1 MTDIAVIGAGIAGL
15 TCAQQL
21 TQAGYSV
28 VVVEKSRGLGGR
40 VATRRLHDTRAD
52 HGACYLKPKGELLQR
67 FVKSLCQHNIV
78 EVWTDTVYELPANS
92 HLPIKNS
99 GSPRYIAPAGM
110 SAIAKF
116 LGQGLDILLKERVIG
131 IESTPENTWR
141 LITASG
147 SNTSGSN
154 ISGNKE
160 LIAKALV
167 IAIPAP
173 QAMMLLEPLVNS
185 TLNNTF
191 LEQLRSVD
199 FYPCISVMAG
209 YSSDLELL
217 PEWKAITFTEH
228 KTLAWIGFDSSKRL
242 QPQQPVFVVQSS
254 PDFAQIYL
262 DLETEDLQAVG
273 NLMLQSAA
281 ESLMLEWLKTPEW
294 MQVHRWRYAFPRN
307 YLSGNYLSENYLSGN
322 SLSENILPAQ
332 TPLPLVCCGD
342 WCGGNLIEGAMHSGL
357 SAAQYINTQME
368 QKVLSN
374 NFLE

>member
-15 TCAQQL
+15 VCAQQL

-78 EVWTDTVYELPANS
+78 EVWTDTVYEIPANS

-99 GSPRYIAPAGM
+99 DSPRYTAPAGM

-116 LGQGLDILLKERVIG
+116 LGQGLDILFKERVVT

-147 SNTSGSN
+147 NNTSGNNTSKN
-154 ISGNKE
+154 NE
-160 LIAKALV
+160 LTAKALV

-173 QAMMLLEPLVNS
+173 QAVMLLEPLANS
-185 TLNNTF
+185 ILNNTF

-209 YSSDLELL
+209 YSSTLQPL

-228 KTLAWIGFDSSKRL
+228 KILAWIGFDSSKRP

-262 DLETEDLQAVG
+262 DLETEDLQPVG
-273 NLMLQSAA
+273 NLMLQSAS

-307 YLSGNYLSENYLSGN
+307 
-322 SLSENILPAQ
+322 SLSENDLSKNCLSKNCLPAQ

-342 WCGGNLIEGAMHSGL
+342 WCGGSLIEGAMHSGL
-357 SAAQYINTQME
+357 AAAQHINTQLE
-368 QKVLSN
+368 QKVLLN
-374 NFLE
+374 NFLDHPQ